1 VLPRQGVAAGAT
13 VPSARA
19 RLQTPQGRL
28 LQTVDV
34 SGDHA
39 RTSVHLPAGGA
50 GRLLVIAEP
59 RGWVRHAEV
68 RYAGRELHALTGRS
82 QPTYAVPA
90 GAGRLDIEVLP
101 TMTWWRWGQGALLA
115 LVVFLALPL
124 GRRRSRR
131 AS

>member
-1 VLPRQGVAAGAT
+1 
-13 VPSARA
+13 
-19 RLQTPQGRL
+19 
-28 LQTVDV
+28 V

-39 RTSVHLPAGGA
+39 STAVRLPAGGA

-59 RGWVRHAEV
+59 LGWVRHAEV
-68 RYAGRELHALTGRS
+68 RYAGRQLHALPGRS

-101 TMTWWRWGQGALLA
+101 TRPWWRWSQGALLA
-115 LVVFLALPL
+115 LVVFLALPF